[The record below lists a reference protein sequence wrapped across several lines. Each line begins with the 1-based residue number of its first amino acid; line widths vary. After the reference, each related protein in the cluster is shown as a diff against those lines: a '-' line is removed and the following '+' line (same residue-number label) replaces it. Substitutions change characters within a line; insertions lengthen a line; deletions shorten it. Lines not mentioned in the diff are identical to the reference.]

1 FNEYV
6 AALKGQGKPTKGITI
21 QAFTAKLRL
30 IEGGLKQ
37 KWKGCRMVRFKVNT
51 QGAEVNLKPIPIN
64 GAREGLRPSQGPPPR
79 PEDCRRGRAASPVVK
94 SAGRQKVG
102 RCNVG

>member
-1 FNEYV
+1 V
-6 AALKGQGKPTKGITI
+6 

-51 QGAEVNLKPIPIN
+51 LGEQVTLKPIPV
-64 GAREGLRPSQGPPPR
+64 S
-79 PEDCRRGRAASPVVK
+79 
-94 SAGRQKVG
+94 
-102 RCNVG
+102 